1 VQHRVDVYRQLESAA
16 AAQRAGQFAQAEPVY
31 RRVLKSQ
38 PRNTDA
44 LYLLG
49 LLTQMT
55 GRFEESAELFAR
67 AVRENPRSVKF
78 LVNLGL
84 SLGGMGL
91 GRTHEAIEALRA
103 AVAIDPNVP
112 AAWNNLGNEFRND
125 LRYDDAMDAY
135 RRAIAL
141 DANFADAHLNL
152 GATLQEIE
160 PTLDNAMAAYR
171 KAISLQPDFA
181 TAHWNYGFA
190 LLLGGDY
197 AGGLPEYEWR
207 MKVRAIAP
215 NRSFP
220 VPAWMGQDLAGKRIL
235 LHAEQGLGDSI
246 QMARYIPMV
255 VARVA
260 EVIVECPKP
269 LVRVLEGMGSGVKF
283 VAGGDPL
290 PAFDLHCPLMTLP
303 LRFGTTLAS
312 IPWNGPYLH
321 ADEEFSGRW
330 RERMLPDPYRP
341 RIGLVWAGR
350 PENKVD
356 RKRSMRLEQFAPLAE
371 ITDARFFSL
380 QKGPAREQIRKS
392 PAGLDLIDYTDDLGD
407 FADTAAMIA
416 NLDLVISVDTSV
428 AHLAGAMGRPAWVL
442 LPTNPDWRWML
453 GREDSPWYPSARLF
467 RQKMRGDWA
476 EVIAQVAT
484 ELKKAK
490 RGHS

>member
-1 VQHRVDVYRQLESAA
+1 
-16 AAQRAGQFAQAEPVY
+16 
-31 RRVLKSQ
+31 
-38 PRNTDA
+38 
-44 LYLLG
+44 
-49 LLTQMT
+49 
-55 GRFEESAELFAR
+55 
-67 AVRENPRSVKF
+67 
-78 LVNLGL
+78 
-84 SLGGMGL
+84 MGL

-152 GATLQEIE
+152 GASLQEIE
-160 PTLDNAMAAYR
+160 PTLDNALAAYR

-207 MKVRAIAP
+207 MKVKAIAP

-220 VPAWMGQDLAGKRIL
+220 VPAWAGQDLTGKRIL

-246 QMARYIPMV
+246 HMARYIPMV
-255 VARVA
+255 VARGA

-269 LVRVLEGMGSGVKF
+269 LVRVLEGMGSGVKI
-283 VAGGDPL
+283 VAGGEPL
-290 PAFDLHCPLMTLP
+290 PTFDLHCPLMTLP

-321 ADEEFSGRW
+321 ANEEISARW
-330 RERMLPDPYRP
+330 RERMPPDPRRL

-356 RKRSMRLEQFAPLAE
+356 RKRSMRLDQFAPLAG

-380 QKGPAREQIRKS
+380 QKGPARDQIRRS
-392 PAGLDLIDYTDDLGD
+392 PAGLELIDYTDDLGD

-428 AHLAGAMGRPAWVL
+428 AHLAGAMGRPVWVL

-453 GREDSPWYPSARLF
+453 EREHSPWYPSARLF

-476 EVIAQVAT
+476 EVTAQVAT